1 MLHFSAIGPL
11 FAFINP
17 LQRWESTSSYLLIIF
32 ALAFTVS
39 WWWWGQ
45 TTTSFDDF
53 GCCHWSVVSLHSLPH
68 HRTNQHM
75 QGFWGYETG
84 CKQMIKATLIRVIE
98 YPELRPKRIMEY
110 NSWLQT
116 ELPKIQTLCLKT
128 LSSCSLNSGR
138 LRAVTTS
145 LGSLFQ
151 GLTTFLLF
159 TVVVSINICRKWTA
173 THNVGLSVQ
182 LAAGFICSCK
192 QKIVSD
198 GKCKQFAISE
208 CSLFFPEIFCS
219 VADDIL

>member
-1 MLHFSAIGPL
+1 
-11 FAFINP
+11 
-17 LQRWESTSSYLLIIF
+17 
-32 ALAFTVS
+32 
-39 WWWWGQ
+39 
-45 TTTSFDDF
+45 
-53 GCCHWSVVSLHSLPH
+53 
-68 HRTNQHM
+68 
-75 QGFWGYETG
+75 
-84 CKQMIKATLIRVIE
+84 MIKATLIRVIE

-159 TVVVSINICRKWTA
+159 TVVVSINICRKRTA
-173 THNVGLSVQ
+173 TYNVGLSVQ

>member
-17 LQRWESTSSYLLIIF
+17 LQCWESTSPYLLIIF
-32 ALAFTVS
+32 ALAFTLS

-128 LSSCSLNSGR
+128 LSKRFLNSGSLR
-138 LRAVTTS
+138 LWPPVTREPVLCSTKNVWKEVEKLYFPSGLLLSAVSRYRMIQVTSQRAFRLETKVGFV
-145 LGSLFQ
+145 L
-151 GLTTFLLF
+151 
-159 TVVVSINICRKWTA
+159 VSM
-173 THNVGLSVQ
+173 
-182 LAAGFICSCK
+182 
-192 QKIVSD
+192 
-198 GKCKQFAISE
+198 
-208 CSLFFPEIFCS
+208 
-219 VADDIL
+219 